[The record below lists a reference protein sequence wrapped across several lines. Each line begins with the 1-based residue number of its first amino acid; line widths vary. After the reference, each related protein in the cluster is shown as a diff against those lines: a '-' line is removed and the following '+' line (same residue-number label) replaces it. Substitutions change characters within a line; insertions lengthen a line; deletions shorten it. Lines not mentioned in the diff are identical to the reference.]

1 MEIDEKEIKEHAKML
16 KEKGLTFQRKDVSEI
31 ANKSKGN
38 LGYVDCPK
46 CLNRGII
53 YFNSEDTGELRC
65 YYCDCMKVRNA
76 YKRMDEDGVLE
87 QVRKSKFENFIT
99 KEAWQVKMK
108 EVAKDFCDNLGR
120 MFYIGG
126 SSGCGKSHIC
136 SAILGTLTNKTVRL
150 SRYMAWTSTIK
161 RITRYQF
168 EDKDLFEETMDMYM
182 KAPILYIDDFLK
194 PIGDKIPSTQQL
206 SIAFDIIDYRYKN
219 PKLITIISS
228 EYWVEEIIQMDDA
241 LGSRIYEMS
250 DKYRLKIKKDSSRNF
265 RIYGDAEI

>member
-1 MEIDEKEIKEHAKML
+1 MEFDEKDIKAHSEEARA
-16 KEKGLTFQRKDVSEI
+16 KGLTFHRRDVSEV

-46 CLNRGII
+46 CLNRGVI
-53 YFNSEDTGELRC
+53 YYDNLETGNLCCR
-65 YYCDCMKVRNA
+65 YCECMNIRNA
-76 YKRMDEDGVLE
+76 YKQMDKDGVLT
-87 QVRKSKFENFIT
+87 QVQKSKFENFIT
-99 KEAWQVKMK
+99 KEAWQEKIK
-108 EVAKDFCDNLGR
+108 ETAKKFCEDVGR

-136 SAILGTLTNKTVRL
+136 SAILGNLTNKTERM
-150 SRYMAWTSTIK
+150 SRYMAWTSDIK
-161 RITRYQF
+161 KITRYQF
-168 EDKDLFEETMDMYM
+168 EDKDLFIETMDSFM

-228 EYWVEEIIQMDDA
+228 EYWVEEIMEMDEA

-250 DKYRLKIKKDSSRNF
+250 DGYRLKIKKDSSRNF
-265 RIYGDAEI
+265 RTNGDAEI